1 MILSFKDRLTP
12 VNPGYHPSSP
22 SPQCLR
28 KKGLYGSLSL
38 MFALTVGLGTPAQAA
53 NPYGRIVWD
62 PTNYKVDEYEGKVYL
77 KAKRVDGSSGTVT
90 VKYGTRSQTARAG
103 MNADYDYQATSG
115 ELTWGPGDQ
124 SSKQVEITIYDDTQ
138 HEEEEYF
145 NVVLLDAIGT
155 PTTPDLGGAAKVKI
169 KDNDQP
175 PPSVVPPTQQKL
187 ITFMPTLIKPIP
199 LPPTCLSCPIFRIS
213 FRLGMSTL
221 FKIKSIDDA
230 EARGFDG
237 GLANFDEAS
246 QAFLVGLQNG
256 LAQLNLSDLEVSVTE
271 AGAILTVPIYN
282 AQGELEGEYHAV
294 AGEPVATSET
304 EVGIFSTASG
314 ATYLVYQD
322 ENGNSLRANLY
333 ATLAPE
339 ILMALQLNFPDA
351 QITQEEEV
359 VTLTLGEDESYRFI
373 ANHFVDSVGLDTDPL
388 TTNLIDANSDGMA
401 DYAVLS
407 AAGKEQLVYSVD

>member
-22 SPQCLR
+22 SLT

-38 MFALTVGLGTPAQAA
+38 MFALTVGLATPAQADN

-77 KAKRVDGSSGTVT
+77 KAKREDGSSGTVT
-90 VKYGTRSQTARAG
+90 VRYGTRSQTAKAG
-103 MNADYDYQATSG
+103 MDYQAASG

-124 SSKQVEITIYDDTQ
+124 SSKQVEITIYDDTK
-138 HEEEEYF
+138 HEDDEYF

-155 PTTPDLGGAAKVKI
+155 PTTPELGSAAKVTI
-169 KDNDQP
+169 KDNDKAP
-175 PPSVVPPTQQKL
+175 PPVLPPVQEKL
-187 ITFMPTLIKPIP
+187 IVFMPPIIKPFP
-199 LPPTCLSCPIFRIS
+199 WPPVCLSCPVINFNFRS
-213 FRLGMSTL
+213 FGMGV
-221 FKIKSIDDA
+221 FKMTKSADDA

-237 GLANFDEAS
+237 GMVNFDEAS

-256 LAQLNLSDLEVSVTE
+256 LAQLNLPEVQVSVTE
-271 AGAILTVPIYN
+271 AGADLTVPIYN
-282 AQGELEGEYHAV
+282 AQGELDGEYHAV

-304 EVGIFSTASG
+304 NVGIFSTDSG
-314 ATYLVYQD
+314 LAYLVYQD
-322 ENGNSLRANLY
+322 ENGNYLRANLY

-339 ILMALQLNFPDA
+339 ILNALQANFPDA
-351 QITQEEEV
+351 QITQAEDV
-359 VTLTLGEDESYRFI
+359 VTLTLGENESYRFV
-373 ANHFVDSVGLDTDPL
+373 ANSFVDSVGLDTDPL
-388 TTNLIDANSDGMA
+388 TTNLIDANSDGMP

-407 AAGKEQLVYSVD
+407 AAGKQQLVYSVGK